1 MTNSVKF
8 TLSRYLPAVVLFCS
22 SAWAADAASRVE
34 VAFDHPEK
42 FKDVRESSMQSDKD
56 RDHLLGQIQSYVEEQ
71 AQRLV
76 APDQKLTITFT
87 EIDMAGDFE
96 PWRGPQWSDIRVV
109 KDIYPPRIDL
119 SYKLTDG
126 SGAVLREGTAQLR
139 DLMFTSRMTMDRND
153 PLRIEKDLL
162 RDWLRSEF
170 KAPRK

>member
-76 APDQKLTITFT
+76 AVLEKIGGLHLGMT
-87 EIDMAGDFE
+87 
-96 PWRGPQWSDIRVV
+96 
-109 KDIYPPRIDL
+109 
-119 SYKLTDG
+119 TDG
-126 SGAVLREGTAQLR
+126 STTKVHNNLIVGKRVGIGRIL
-139 DLMFTSRMTMDRND
+139 ND
-153 PLRIEKDLL
+153 D
-162 RDWLRSEF
+162 
-170 KAPRK
+170 